1 MQYTYSIYLC
11 IILVSFSKGSLP
23 GIDTAGVAAGVDGPE
38 DGGVAEEEVSAREAG
53 HQRADH
59 ILHRAT
65 QLRSNQRKA
74 QQQQGWGLHDFVV
87 G

>member
-1 MQYTYSIYLC
+1 MHYAYSIYLC

-38 DGGVAEEEVSAREAG
+38 DGGVAEEEVPAREAR

-59 ILHRAT
+59 LLHRTT

-74 QQQQGWGLHDFVV
+74 QQQEGWELHDFAV